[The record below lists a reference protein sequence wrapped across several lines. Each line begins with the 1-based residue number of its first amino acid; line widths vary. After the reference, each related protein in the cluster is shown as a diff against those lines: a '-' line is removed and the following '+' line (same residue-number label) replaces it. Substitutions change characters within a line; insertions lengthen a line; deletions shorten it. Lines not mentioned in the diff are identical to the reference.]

1 MRVFLIGLIA
11 LCSVCRAVSQ
21 PYSPD
26 VLGEG
31 YLRQTIELKDDYEG
45 REVATLVK
53 RVDTTMV
60 PSNGAVL
67 YVHGY
72 NDYFFQ
78 TQLADKIDSMGYNF
92 YAIDLRKYGRSYLP
106 NQRLFNVRN
115 MGEYYEEIGRAIEI
129 IRGEGSSRVVLM
141 GHSTGGLTT
150 TLYAYDNPT
159 QIDGLILNSPFYE
172 QNQSWFN
179 RKIMIPIVSMLSYIF
194 PNATIPQNASNGYA
208 RSLLSKYDGEWSYNT
223 NWKLEHSPA
232 VTFSWIRAIYQAQ
245 KRVWKIREMAMPV
258 LVMHSDKTSFDM
270 EYNASYSN
278 SDVVLNVADI
288 DRYARQMGD
297 NVKIVTIKNGL
308 HDLALSGKDARAA
321 FYEEVGLFLD
331 MITGEP
337 EME

>member
-1 MRVFLIGLIA
+1 MRLFLIGLIA
-11 LCSVCRAVSQ
+11 LCSMGRAVSQ

-31 YLRQTIELKDDYEG
+31 YVRQTIELNDDYEG

-53 RVDTTMV
+53 RVDTTQMQR
-60 PSNGAVL
+60 NGAVL

-78 TQLADKIDSMGYNF
+78 TELADKIDSMDYNF
-92 YAIDLRKYGRSYLP
+92 YAIDLRKYGRSYLA
-106 NQRLFNVRN
+106 NQHLFNVRN
-115 MGEYYEEIGRAIEI
+115 INEYYEEIGRAIDI
-129 IRGEGSSRVVLM
+129 IRGEGNSRVVLM

-179 RKIMIPIVSMLSYIF
+179 RKIAIPIISMLSYIF

-208 RSLLSKYDGEWSYNT
+208 RSLLSKYDGEWSYDT
-223 NWKLEHSPA
+223 NLKLEHSPA
-232 VTFSWIRAIYQAQ
+232 VTFSWIRAIYKAQ
-245 KRVWKIREMAMPV
+245 KRVWKIREMALPV

-270 EYNASYSN
+270 EYNESYTN

-297 NVKIVTIKNGL
+297 SVKVVTIKDGL
-308 HDLALSGKDARAA
+308 HDLALSGKGARAA
-321 FYEEVGLFLD
+321 FYVEVALFLD
-331 MITGEP
+331 RIATAPIKE
-337 EME
+337 